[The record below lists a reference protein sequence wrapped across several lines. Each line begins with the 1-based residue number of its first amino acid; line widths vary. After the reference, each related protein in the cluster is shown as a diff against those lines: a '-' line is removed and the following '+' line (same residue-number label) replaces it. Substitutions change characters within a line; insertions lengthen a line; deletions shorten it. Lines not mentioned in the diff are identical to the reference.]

1 MKTSRYVLLAASLA
15 FTGVAIAQQP
25 AQQPAQPARA
35 PAAATAPQ
43 QQQLTPAQQAQVEK
57 QHAELAKSAAQV
69 IQLVDQNKTG
79 EVWDGASAVAKA
91 MVTKDAFVQQI
102 TADRKTLGALAE
114 RKQVGVSRTF
124 YEANNPQGL
133 PAGTYVTVAYA
144 SKFANAPQPVREIV
158 SFHADNDKTWR
169 VSGYSL
175 R

>member
-1 MKTSRYVLLAASLA
+1 MKTSRFVLLAASLA
-15 FTGVAIAQQP
+15 FAGIAH
-25 AQQPAQPARA
+25 AQQPAQPAAA
-35 PAAATAPQ
+35 PAAAPQ
-43 QQQLTPAQQAQVEK
+43 QQQITPAQQAQ
-57 QHAELAKSAAQV
+57 LAKQDAEMTKAAAQV

-79 EVWDGASAVAKA
+79 EVWEGASPVAKA
-91 MVTKDAFVQQI
+91 VVTKEAFVQQI

-114 RKQVGVSRTF
+114 RKVVGVSRAF

-133 PAGTYVTVAYA
+133 PAGTYITVAYA

-158 SFHADNDKTWR
+158 SFHADDDKTWR

>member
-25 AQQPAQPARA
+25 AQPARA
-35 PAAATAPQ
+35 PAAAAAPQ

-102 TADRKTLGALAE
+102 TADRKTLGALAASRVPSTKPTI
-114 RKQVGVSRTF
+114 RKDC
-124 YEANNPQGL
+124 PQ
-133 PAGTYVTVAYA
+133 
-144 SKFANAPQPVREIV
+144 APM
-158 SFHADNDKTWR
+158 
-169 VSGYSL
+169 
-175 R
+175 